1 MSVPFAS
8 PIGLARR
15 EAALQFLHERVNY
28 ERWVCGPSHVREF
41 KLDRMRELLDRLGNP
56 HQGLAIVHV
65 AGTKGKGSTAAMIGA
80 ISTAAGYKTG
90 LFTSPHLDRVEERLA
105 INGQPCTSEEFADLV
120 ERMMPIVQ
128 AMDRAAGA
136 RVPAEIGPTYFEI
149 TTAMALLHFV
159 QQHVALAVL
168 EVGLGGRLD
177 STNVC
182 QPRVSVITSIS
193 FDHVKQLGNTLEAIA
208 REKAGIIKPGVP
220 VVSGVVDSEPQK
232 VIRQACWER
241 GCRLIELGH
250 DFEFTYQAPRE
261 CESPSLLGSMSFTWK
276 APGREW
282 TSQDLPLR
290 LLGRHQAANAA
301 VAMAVLT
308 ELAQNGWTISDQAL
322 RTGLGT
328 VNWPARVEVISRRP
342 VVVVDAAHN
351 LASIDALVR
360 ALDESFSARRRL
372 LVFAT
377 TQEKDLRGMLTRL
390 AGHFDHV
397 ILTRYTN
404 NPRGVPAEELASLAW
419 ELTGQRYQVCHDP
432 AAAWDEIRRLA
443 TPEDLIVVTG
453 SFFIATEMRREIQAR
468 PIGEPWSPRDTGL
481 PTPPFQSTL

>member
-8 PIGLARR
+8 PAALARR
-15 EAALQFLHERVNY
+15 EAALQFLYERVNY
-28 ERWVCGPSHVREF
+28 ERWLSGPSYDREF

-80 ISTAAGYKTG
+80 VLTAAGCKTG
-90 LFTSPHLDRVEERLA
+90 LFTSPHLDRVEERMA
-105 INGQPCTSEEFADLV
+105 INGQPCTSEEFVDLV

-128 AMDRAAGA
+128 AMDRAAAA
-136 RVPAEIGPTYFEI
+136 RDPAEIGPTYFEI

-159 QQHVALAVL
+159 QQHVELAVL

-182 QPRVSVITSIS
+182 HPKVSVITSIS
-193 FDHVKQLGNTLEAIA
+193 FDHIKQLGNTLEAIA

-220 VVSGVVDSEPQK
+220 VVSGVIDSEPQK
-232 VIRQACWER
+232 VIRQVCWEQ

-261 CESPSLLGSMSFTWK
+261 LESSPLLGSMSFTSN
-276 APGREW
+276 APGRER
-282 TSQDLPLR
+282 TCQALPLK

-301 VAMAVLT
+301 VAMAVLA
-308 ELAQNGWTISDQAL
+308 ELAENGWTISDQAL
-322 RTGLGT
+322 RMGLAE
-328 VNWPARVEVISRRP
+328 VNWPARVEVVSRRP

-360 ALDESFSARRRL
+360 VLDESFSARRRL
-372 LVFAT
+372 LIFAT

-397 ILTRYTN
+397 VLTRYIN

-419 ELTGQRYQVCHDP
+419 ELTGQRYQVCRDP
-432 AAAWDEIRRLA
+432 ATAWDEICRRA
-443 TPEDLIVVTG
+443 TPEDLIVITG
-453 SFFIATEMRREIQAR
+453 SFFIATEMRHEIHAR
-468 PIGEPWSPRDTGL
+468 PIGEPWPPRDAGL
-481 PTPPFQSTL
+481 PTPPIQSTL